1 ACALT
6 DWRAVTGIQE
16 MSGLGFEKVIMGV
29 GEIMTRDVVAVGGAA
44 TLTEAAERIKKHD
57 VGFLPV
63 VTADMVVG
71 VVTDR
76 DIVVRGLGEGSNP
89 YLTLVRS
96 VMSPKPV
103 WCYDDDVLTD
113 VADILARNHVRRL
126 VVVDNNN
133 KLTGLLSIDDVAA

>member
-1 ACALT
+1 M
-6 DWRAVTGIQE
+6 R
-16 MSGLGFEKVIMGV
+16 V
-29 GEIMTRDVVAVGGAA
+29 GEIMTRDVVAVGGDA
-44 TLTEAAERIKKHD
+44 TLTEAAELMKKHD

-63 VTADMVVG
+63 VTADIVVG

-96 VMSPKPV
+96 VMSTKPV

-113 VADILARNHVRRL
+113 VADILAKNHVRRL
-126 VVVDNNN
+126 
-133 KLTGLLSIDDVAA
+133 